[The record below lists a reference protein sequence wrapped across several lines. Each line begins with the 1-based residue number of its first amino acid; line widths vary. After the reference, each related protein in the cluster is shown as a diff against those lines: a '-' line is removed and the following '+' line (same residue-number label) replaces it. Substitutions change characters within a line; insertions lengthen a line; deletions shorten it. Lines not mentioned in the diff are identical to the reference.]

1 MSKFLHES
9 KDTEFYDKNIFTA
22 LSQGCTAASSPGN
35 TALLKEELFNS
46 IPTNSGRKQILIL
59 NTPQNP

>member
-1 MSKFLHES
+1 MFEFLPER
-9 KDTEFYDKNIFTA
+9 KYTEFYDKNMFTA
-22 LSQGCTAASSPGN
+22 LSQGCTAASNPGN

-46 IPTNSGRKQILIL
+46 IPTNFGRKQILIL